1 MGGGSSKDK
10 GEHPI
15 TKRPYKGSL
24 AHHETDPNR
33 PDDPEAPGRHPITKR
48 PYKSG
53 SRKLNCLAKQKTADE
68 PGRVEEKTEGEA
80 S

>member
-1 MGGGSSKDK
+1 MGGGTSKDK

-15 TKRPYKGSL
+15 TKRPYKGTIS
-24 AHHETDPNR
+24 HHEPN
-33 PDDPEAPGRHPITKR
+33 PNKSPEDPEAGARHPITKR

-53 SRKLNCLAKQKTADE
+53 ARNLNYLAKQETTDKPDH
-68 PGRVEEKTEGEA
+68 VEDK